1 MATIISDVFGDL
13 KIALRKINDA
23 AIAVATVDKIIDNV
37 VLVTFTNHVIENY
50 NLLIVSGQRFQRN
63 NIVGAFNNI
72 IASHRIDSCV
82 EIINHILVLILMQVL
97 SAKVNFV
104 VDQQP
109 VKHMHEN
116 ICLTR
121 VAWPANKHPKGIC
134 WHTRVALFV
143 ITFCSQTGVVIRNF
157 HFFFCYIYGKN
168 MSMKKW
174 RKLVDEKAEVEQ
186 QNDKILAVI
195 KNNKINKEFGQ
206 LSGEDLFKPI
216 TSRLDKLQVGT
227 ASKEE
232 EEQIPD
238 YGMDEF
244 DLNNPFDEDFRPDAE
259 TPPPSPLPTPP
270 PSPPL
275 PPSPPPSY
283 YTSSPPPSPL
293 PPLAEEEEM
302 EEVQPSGG
310 VKPKESKWG
319 PPQELVIK
327 GSESVDLQTL
337 NRMLTVNKDN
347 PNYFVKSETSKFHN
361 YTLADIKKARDAILE
376 RRQGKF
382 MPPADWMPDVDDD
395 EPDREMEGS
404 GSVDPNALVERLHI
418 SLASIQAGNTSLKL
432 KKQVQ
437 QMLGLLVK
445 LKEITQKEARKILGT
460 II

>member
-1 MATIISDVFGDL
+1 
-13 KIALRKINDA
+13 
-23 AIAVATVDKIIDNV
+23 
-37 VLVTFTNHVIENY
+37 
-50 NLLIVSGQRFQRN
+50 
-63 NIVGAFNNI
+63 
-72 IASHRIDSCV
+72 
-82 EIINHILVLILMQVL
+82 
-97 SAKVNFV
+97 
-104 VDQQP
+104 
-109 VKHMHEN
+109 
-116 ICLTR
+116 
-121 VAWPANKHPKGIC
+121 
-134 WHTRVALFV
+134 
-143 ITFCSQTGVVIRNF
+143 
-157 HFFFCYIYGKN
+157 

-174 RKLVDEKAEVEQ
+174 QKLVSEKAEVEQ
-186 QNDKILAVI
+186 QNDKILAAI

-227 ASKEE
+227 APKEE

-244 DLNNPFDEDFRPDAE
+244 DLNNPFDEDFRADAE

-270 PSPPL
+270 PSPPPL

-302 EEVQPSGG
+302 EEEQPSTSG
-310 VKPKESKWG
+310 VKPQPSKWG

-327 GSESVDLQTL
+327 GSESNDLRTL
-337 NRMLTVNKDN
+337 NRMLTENKDN
-347 PNYFVKSETSKFHN
+347 PNYVVKSEKSKF
-361 YTLADIKKARDAILE
+361 YKKTLAEIKKARDEILE
-376 RRQGKF
+376 RRKKGIKIPIQQL
-382 MPPADWMPDVDDD
+382 MPDVDDD

-404 GSVDPNALVERLHI
+404 GSVDPNALVERLHL

-445 LKEITQKEARKILGT
+445 LKEITQKEAHKILGS